1 MVAVAVIQSFADKT
15 TADLFQERN
24 TRDARHSPKAL
35 WRIVPR
41 KLKMLDVAVRVDA
54 LESPPGNRLKPLRGP
69 MRGRYS
75 IRVNEQYR
83 VTFRWEDGHAF
94 EVAVEDYH

>member
-1 MVAVAVIQSFADKT
+1 MIQSFADRT
-15 TADLFQERN
+15 TADIFQERN
-24 TRDARHSPKAL
+24 TKDARHIPKAL
-35 WRIVPR
+35 WRVVQR
-41 KLKMLDVAVRVDA
+41 KLKMLDVAVRVDD
-54 LESPPGNRLKPLRGP
+54 LESPPGNRLKPLKGQMSR
-69 MRGRYS
+69 RYS

>member
-1 MVAVAVIQSFADKT
+1 MIQSFADKT
-15 TADLFQERN
+15 TADIFQERK
-24 TRDARHSPKAL
+24 TKDARHIPKDL
-35 WRIVPR
+35 WRVVQR
-41 KLKMLDVAVRVDA
+41 KLKMLDVAVRVDD
-54 LESPPGNRLKPLRGP
+54 LKSPPGNRLKPLTGQ